1 MKRKNFTIDN
11 TLDFSTLDLSAK
23 SNVLNRYLNT
33 IFQGDICNS
42 ILTLDVFHQDDSQ
55 SISLLYDYMMITDA
69 VISHIEKEP
78 DKFLLV
84 DNLDSLDE
92 FKNNVTSI
100 ILSYTNPAFLSSRPE
115 IIRQMYRLG
124 FRALTL
130 KNNSEVGENNA
141 VVINEEIISEA
152 NRLNMIINCSGFD
165 HGLFDLS
172 INSNLILSNIGCY
185 SICPNPRNIS
195 DNSLEKVKERNN
207 LISLSLDDFFLS
219 KTYFGEVTKL
229 REIAEWEI
237 KYLEVEYTFDSP
249 ELELKKQEIYEKLK
263 NNIMEMQSVDI
274 SFNDLL
280 DHISHINK
288 LIGTDN
294 IHLASGLGEII
305 ADNHTKY
312 NNLDEIID
320 ILIQK
325 LLSAGFSSD
334 DIENMLTGNMIKFI
348 TRNKH

>member
-1 MKRKNFTIDN
+1 MKQNNFTIDN
-11 TLDFSTLDLSAK
+11 SLDFSTLDISEK
-23 SNVLNRYLNT
+23 SNVLTRYLNT
-33 IFQGDICNS
+33 IFQGNISNS
-42 ILTLDVFHQDDSQ
+42 ILTLDVFHKDDSQ

-69 VISHIEKEP
+69 LISHIEKES
-78 DKFLLV
+78 DKFSLV
-84 DNLDSLDE
+84 DNLNSSDKLESSM
-92 FKNNVTSI
+92 TSI

-130 KNNSEVGENNA
+130 KCNSELGEYNSD
-141 VVINEEIISEA
+141 VINQEIINEA

-165 HGLFDLS
+165 EALFDSL
-172 INSNLILSNIGCY
+172 INSKLILSDIGSY

-195 DNSLEKVKERNN
+195 DNDLVKVKERAN

-219 KTYFGEVTKL
+219 KNYFEEVSKL

-249 ELELKKQEIYEKLK
+249 ELELKKQQIDEMLK
-263 NNIMEMQSVDI
+263 NKITDIKSVDI
-274 SFNDLL
+274 SFNELL

-288 LIGTDN
+288 HIGTDN
-294 IHLASGLGEII
+294 IHLASSLGKII
-305 ADNHTKY
+305 TDKY
-312 NNLDEIID
+312 SNYNKFDEIID

-325 LLSAGFSSD
+325 LLSAGFNND
-334 DIENMLTGNMIKFI
+334 AIENMLFGNMLKFI
-348 TRNKH
+348 TRTKH